1 MNKVHSLLTCLIGY
15 FSSAASLAQVQPTAA
30 VSSRP
35 LMEVKR
41 EVILVDTG
49 IDDLGVTNVGATL
62 SDPYVQYQA
71 EAYNNDPQRDEAW
84 RSDMS
89 IGVEDAEALYPSTIP
104 TAIFSVLL
112 PRGGRGGERGGERSL
127 QSHRHK
133 QSVAEKVLQD
143 IRTGRICFAR
153 SQQHWLEQL
162 PGSLC

>member
-1 MNKVHSLLTCLIGY
+1 MNTVYSLLTCLIGY
-15 FSSAASLAQVQPTAA
+15 SSSAASLAQVQPTAA

-89 IGVEDAEALYPSTIP
+89 IGVEDAHGLNVLAPNMKDAY
-104 TAIFSVLL
+104 SVNDIQSEYAEEE
-112 PRGGRGGERGGERSL
+112 GRRPWSKRYAT
-127 QSHRHK
+127 H
-133 QSVAEKVLQD
+133 AE
-143 IRTGRICFAR
+143 GR
-153 SQQHWLEQL
+153 
-162 PGSLC
+162 